1 LNIVLSLDYE
11 IFFGRQ
17 AGTVERTLLAP
28 TEALRQIA
36 KYHRLPLVFFVDAG
50 FLLRLK
56 EEGQRFPGLMRD
68 YDQIMRQLEGLVV
81 DGHEIQL
88 HVHPHWEDSFWNGE
102 SWNINLQRYRLQDF
116 ENSAI
121 SEIVTRYTNVLR
133 TITGDRGVFAY
144 RAGGWVIQPFSAIQK
159 ALKDEHILIDSTI
172 FRGGIAKGATHR
184 FDFSNAPAASHWFFD
199 DDPLECKPYGKF
211 LEVPIASYRL
221 SPLFYWRFAIRKKLG
236 SSLYRQLGD
245 GHTIPLSRSDL
256 VRKLSCWTV
265 STVSIDGSKASIL
278 EDAYKQYERAGMS
291 DFVVIGHPKALS
303 RFSLERLKN
312 FISKRKVEEFVGY
325 KNYLTLFNG
334 V

>member
-1 LNIVLSLDYE
+1 
-11 IFFGRQ
+11 
-17 AGTVERTLLAP
+17 
-28 TEALRQIA
+28 
-36 KYHRLPLVFFVDAG
+36 
-50 FLLRLK
+50 
-56 EEGQRFPGLMRD
+56 M
-68 YDQIMRQLEGLVV
+68 
-81 DGHEIQL
+81 
-88 HVHPHWEDSFWNGE
+88 
-102 SWNINLQRYRLQDF
+102 
-116 ENSAI
+116 
-121 SEIVTRYTNVLR
+121 
-133 TITGDRGVFAY
+133 
-144 RAGGWVIQPFSAIQK
+144 
-159 ALKDEHILIDSTI
+159 
-172 FRGGIAKGATHR
+172 
-184 FDFSNAPAASHWFFD
+184 
-199 DDPLECKPYGKF
+199 
-211 LEVPIASYRL
+211 PIASYRL

-334 V
+334 VNGV